1 MKEGMK
7 KVDQHAN
14 TSEKVAS
21 CPARDKCKKL
31 EMIKKKKKKKKNGE
45 LDNDSSDISIINL
58 ICLVQHQD
66 FCNQDD
72 KHLR

>member
-31 EMIKKKKKKKKNGE
+31 EMIKKKQEVKKW
-45 LDNDSSDISIINL
+45 
-58 ICLVQHQD
+58 
-66 FCNQDD
+66 
-72 KHLR
+72 

>member
-31 EMIKKKKKKKKNGE
+31 EMIKKKKKKKKMV
-45 LDNDSSDISIINL
+45 SWITIQAISVSL
-58 ICLVQHQD
+58 T
-66 FCNQDD
+66 
-72 KHLR
+72 